1 MTMASLMTTLGI
13 TSRVIR
19 SAISTGTPLVSSV
32 ESVRANWPNRFSRIT
47 LPSTGMRNFM
57 LSIFRRPL
65 SVALYRMN
73 RMLLAITTTNNTIQ
87 KTGFTASSPT
97 LISNCVDLGRVAL
110 KLSKISVNF
119 GSMNVMKNRT
129 ITKPTKPTM
138 AG

>member
-1 MTMASLMTTLGI
+1 MS
-13 TSRVIR
+13 
-19 SAISTGTPLVSSV
+19 
-32 ESVRANWPNRFSRIT
+32 
-47 LPSTGMRNFM
+47 
-57 LSIFRRPL
+57 SIFRRPL

-97 LISNCVDLGRVAL
+97 LISNCVDLGNVAL

-129 ITKPTKPTM
+129 ITKPTKPTI